1 MGGHIS
7 RRLHVGLRVPPAGP
21 SPRLRRFVARCAEAG
36 IDSVWWPDHLMAYA
50 TPALWAEDPP
60 ALASLHVYCDP
71 FVAMASC
78 ADVLGD
84 MTVGTCVTD
93 AIRRSPASLAQSAM
107 TVDWAVSGQVVLGLG
122 AGERANYEPYGIEVG
137 SPARVLDSAAR
148 QIRAFIDSPG
158 PFPGGAILGLRPRD
172 PARPPALWLAAHG
185 PRGLSLT
192 GEVADGWL
200 PTQLSPQDWAA
211 GRAMVRAAASAAGR
225 DPGRLQ
231 YGLSLDIVLADTR
244 AEAIAL
250 LSHPLVRV
258 NCLML
263 PASVFARYGVQHP
276 LGGTAMTELV
286 PTVDGER
293 MRRAVDAIPDALVR
307 DVIVHGDVDDIVTAI
322 GQYPDLDHVRLSDLG
337 GAIRP
342 GRGGL
347 ARLTAVAAALRRR
360 QLNRVTV
367 VNRRNANVPA
377 DRYRR

>member
-1 MGGHIS
+1 MFWVIAQVNQPEAP
-7 RRLHVGLRVPPAGP
+7 RFTFLPLAPTPRPAP
-21 SPRLRRFVARCAEAG
+21 
-36 IDSVWWPDHLMAYA
+36 
-50 TPALWAEDPP
+50 T
-60 ALASLHVYCDP
+60 
-71 FVAMASC
+71 
-78 ADVLGD
+78 
-84 MTVGTCVTD
+84 
-93 AIRRSPASLAQSAM
+93 
-107 TVDWAVSGQVVLGLG
+107 
-122 AGERANYEPYGIEVG
+122 
-137 SPARVLDSAAR
+137 
-148 QIRAFIDSPG
+148 
-158 PFPGGAILGLRPRD
+158 
-172 PARPPALWLAAHG
+172 
-185 PRGLSLT
+185 
-192 GEVADGWL
+192 
-200 PTQLSPQDWAA
+200 TQLSPQDWAA

-250 LSHPLVRV
+250 LSHTLVRV

-286 PTVDGER
+286 PTVPDELEETLRAGLAVDGER